1 LRFGNHYILY
11 ARKGE
16 DVTERHKAILYENG
30 VEEVYI
36 RTDDRP
42 HYEEY
47 VERNLSR
54 ILLDES
60 LPLPVRSRVFYS
72 SALNTVQKALQVKL
86 NLPMTV
92 EQHQRLLRVVKSS
105 LGFLG
110 GKDALKALG
119 SLMSHDD
126 KVYTH
131 STNVFLYVVAM
142 LDTYDRSER
151 GKNKHW
157 VWAPCFTYI
166 GNPRSRT
173 RSPQ

>member
-1 LRFGNHYILY
+1 
-11 ARKGE
+11 
-16 DVTERHKAILYENG
+16 
-30 VEEVYI
+30 
-36 RTDDRP
+36 
-42 HYEEY
+42 
-47 VERNLSR
+47 
-54 ILLDES
+54 LDES

-131 STNVFLYVVAM
+131 STNVFSLRRRHARY
-142 LDTYDRSER
+142 LRSVRR
-151 GKNKHW
+151 GKITWRNDTEYS
-157 VWAPCFTYI
+157 V
-166 GNPRSRT
+166 G
-173 RSPQ
+173 